1 MSLLLCLALVAGTL
15 SLRQIDKQIET
26 HKDDLQRTRRRVEE
40 IQELISGLGREE
52 SSTLARL
59 EAWRERVS
67 IARKYIGQLETQL
80 QARTDEIAAANRE
93 VEATAVKIEARKA
106 DLGRRLVSMYK
117 YGRLLPVRVALSAD
131 SVSSSL
137 RRMLYLRWVARA
149 DSRTAIELTELKA
162 QLATQRTRLVTAR
175 LQLEALH
182 EERTKEEKQMET
194 SQAAEAALLRK
205 IRSRRDIQQKL
216 EKEVN
221 TALARLQ
228 DLLNSL
234 DQQREE
240 QIALTVNHHFI
251 VNQGRLPWPLRG
263 KIIARFG
270 SQVHPKYKTKTS
282 NRGIDIETDLG
293 QSALAIWD
301 GTVVYA
307 DRFMGYGKMVI
318 LDHHGGFYTLYG
330 NLEAISVAID
340 ERVMTAQA
348 VGRTKDY
355 LHFEIRK
362 QGQPVDPLDWL
373 QP

>member
-1 MSLLLCLALVAGTL
+1 VTLLLCLALVAGTL
-15 SLRQIDKQIET
+15 SLRQIDQQIET
-26 HKDDLQRTRRRVEE
+26 HRDDLKRTRRRVEE

-67 IARKYIGQLETQL
+67 IARKYIGQLEIQL
-80 QARTDEIAAANRE
+80 QVRTDEIAAANRE
-93 VEATAVKIEARKA
+93 VEATAVQIEACKA

-149 DSRTAIELTELKA
+149 DSRSAIELTELKT

-175 LQLEALH
+175 SQLEALH
-182 EERTKEEKQMET
+182 REKIKEEEQLET
-194 SQAAEAALLRK
+194 SQTAEAALLRR

-216 EKEVN
+216 GKEVN
-221 TALARLQ
+221 AALARLQ

-234 DQQREE
+234 NQQREE

-251 VNQGRLPWPLRG
+251 TNQGRLPWPLRG

-340 ERVMTAQA
+340 ERVMTARA